1 MLQKLTLFVTTKKI
15 SFYTNWRIQDAGVQ
29 SEKGSKG
36 GREEVADPCHQKGCA
51 LIFKKQIFLTSV

>member
-29 SEKGSKG
+29 PEMGSKG
-36 GREEVADPCHQKGCA
+36 GGGRRWQTPA
-51 LIFKKQIFLTSV
+51 IKKVVP